1 VSPRDL
7 FPHLRAVADALPA
20 GTPVPVPREALLA
33 LLDAQDVIPL
43 ANPHEAAGAAE
54 DRLLTV
60 EEAAAALNVTADW
73 LYRRSKS
80 LPFARHL
87 SRKQLRFSEQGL
99 RKGAARR

>member
-1 VSPRDL
+1 MSPYDL
-7 FPHLRAVADALPA
+7 ALALRTLADALPEGA
-20 GTPVPVPREALLA
+20 AVPVPRAWLLA
-33 LLDAQDVIPL
+33 LLEAQDVTPL
-43 ANPHEAAGAAE
+43 PVAAEAAEAPD

-60 EEAAAALNVTADW
+60 QEAAKALSVTPDW

-99 RKGAARR
+99 RKWAARR

>member
-1 VSPRDL
+1 MTYRDL
-7 FPHLRAVADALPA
+7 APHLRALADALPS
-20 GTPVPVPREALLA
+20 GTAVPVPREVLLA
-33 LLDAQDVIPL
+33 LLDAQGVTPL
-43 ANPHEAAGAAE
+43 PVPPEPPESAQ

-60 EEAAAALNVTADW
+60 EEAAAALSVTSDW

-99 RKGAARR
+99 HKWAARR

>member
-1 VSPRDL
+1 MTPFDL
-7 FPHLRAVADALPA
+7 SLALRMLADALPD
-20 GTPVPVPREALLA
+20 GTAVPVPREWLLA
-33 LLDAQDVIPL
+33 LLDAQEVTPL
-43 ANPHEAAGAAE
+43 PVAVEATPEAE

-60 EEAAAALNVTADW
+60 QEAAEALSVTPDW

-99 RKGAARR
+99 RKWAARR